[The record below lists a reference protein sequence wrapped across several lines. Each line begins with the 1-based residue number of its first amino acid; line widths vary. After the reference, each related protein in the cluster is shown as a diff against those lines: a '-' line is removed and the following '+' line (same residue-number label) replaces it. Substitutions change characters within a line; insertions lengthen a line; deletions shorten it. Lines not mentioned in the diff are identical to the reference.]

1 MPQFFHNISII
12 LYSYSVSFQDKEIQI
27 LPTLTDAS
35 ETDDIEDVDSP
46 SSPIVQPQ
54 PKKTKS
60 QTPGMQ
66 PPRSKKQK
74 ISEIHAVEHI
84 VDKLHAISQNVKP
97 AGKNGSVRH
106 TSDELSHFGEYVSAQ
121 LGQLNP
127 IDSLNAQKAIQ
138 DILIAARIKSLN
150 RNMQIHRYSSL
161 SPTIA
166 TSVSGSD
173 RTDVEDIHYQDNSN
187 DLLSPALQTSFLLET
202 DKEQNDSDNFLVFQE
217 IVVDKNNCNYEII

>member
-1 MPQFFHNISII
+1 M
-12 LYSYSVSFQDKEIQI
+12 YSYSVSFQDKEIQI

-161 SPTIA
+161 SPTMLPL
-166 TSVSGSD
+166 
-173 RTDVEDIHYQDNSN
+173 YL
-187 DLLSPALQTSFLLET
+187 DLTELMWKIFITKTIQTTYFLLLC
-202 DKEQNDSDNFLVFQE
+202 KPVS
-217 IVVDKNNCNYEII
+217 Y